1 MNPMGIEENS
11 IISHVAWNEY
21 NEKICSSRGSN
32 NNQVLKV
39 VTPMVDSREKHRVY
53 SVYEASNEDTLSNP
67 AKRSK
72 ECTATK
78 QFAATMKLNQGLV
91 MKNQLSVQ
99 NNHSIKQK
107 DLSRELNAPVS
118 TTMTTVKSQKS
129 VKSRFDKDDG

>member
-1 MNPMGIEENS
+1 
-11 IISHVAWNEY
+11 
-21 NEKICSSRGSN
+21 
-32 NNQVLKV
+32 
-39 VTPMVDSREKHRVY
+39 MVDTREKHRVY

-78 QFAATMKLNQGLV
+78 QFAATMKLNQGLF

-118 TTMTTVKSQKS
+118 TNITTVKNQKS